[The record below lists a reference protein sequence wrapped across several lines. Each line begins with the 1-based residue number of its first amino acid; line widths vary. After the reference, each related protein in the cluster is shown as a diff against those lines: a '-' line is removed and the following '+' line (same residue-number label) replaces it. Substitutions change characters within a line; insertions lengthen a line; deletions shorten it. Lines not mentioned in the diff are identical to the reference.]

1 MYHLH
6 AHARAI
12 PSLRLTFSVWM
23 KMKYGGNKYIY
34 SIEWELRWWF
44 SACMP
49 YCEPNV
55 SMHNTHITNVK
66 SCTQQST
73 IGLPYPTQS
82 AWGYMLKQTYIL
94 YNEWEI
100 WQGALLQC
108 GSRSQMKMGDIF
120 NFTQQ
125 STLLQRYPWGEMRD
139 RWWITEIKF
148 VPWIMILTEHHRSIV
163 YFYRSM
169 YVGWCKS
176 IGLSTE

>member
-1 MYHLH
+1 MNEDEVWRKQIYILLSGNWDGGSLH
-6 AHARAI
+6 ACH
-12 PSLRLTFSVWM
+12 
-23 KMKYGGNKYIY
+23 
-34 SIEWELRWWF
+34 
-44 SACMP
+44 
-49 YCEPNV
+49 CEPNV

-125 STLLQRYPWGEMRD
+125 STLLQRYPWGEIRD
-139 RWWITEIKF
+139 RWWIAEIKF
-148 VPWIMILTEHHRSIV
+148 LPWIMIMTEHHRSIV

-169 YVGWCKS
+169 YVGWRKS